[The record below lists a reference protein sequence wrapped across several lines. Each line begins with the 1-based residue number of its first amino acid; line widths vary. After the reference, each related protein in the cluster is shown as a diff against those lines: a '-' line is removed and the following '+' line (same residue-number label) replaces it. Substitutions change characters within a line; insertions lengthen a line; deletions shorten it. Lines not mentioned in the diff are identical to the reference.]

1 MSTAQSDLALVQA
14 RSPTD
19 TLQKEENS
27 YLSVSDLHLSA
38 RDTASQVRTFYWAWI
53 SGEHFETASAL
64 GLAHTGVFGMAL
76 IATGLIGRNRV
87 HTN

>member
-1 MSTAQSDLALVQA
+1 MSTAQSDLGLVQA
-14 RSPTD
+14 RSPAD

-64 GLAHTGVFGMAL
+64 ASLTPGSWNGFDGH
-76 IATGLIGRNRV
+76 RN
-87 HTN
+87 